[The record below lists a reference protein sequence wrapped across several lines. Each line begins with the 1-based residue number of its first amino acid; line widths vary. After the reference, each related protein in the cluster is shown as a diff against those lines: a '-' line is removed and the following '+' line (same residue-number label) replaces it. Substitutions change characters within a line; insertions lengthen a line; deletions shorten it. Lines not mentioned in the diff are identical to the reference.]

1 MKARNLVAIIVLIVI
16 VAGVFTT
23 WKLFNSNNQVS
34 VDDLHENT
42 ILEEIKTSQDKKI
55 KVIDKKNV
63 DDKIIVF
70 YLDIPLSPSDE
81 YDLSKTDVGF
91 AYFEKTFSKWTKGH
105 SGEYGSIEAYLIG
118 NDKAGYTYEI
128 FPSDEETT
136 PSLILGV
143 VTDPTIQNISL
154 KNNYNSKIREVN
166 YIAHDSYRLWYSTLE
181 QIGNNSNTL
190 LVNTTNE
197 SLTKNI
203 D

>member
-42 ILEEIKTSQDKKI
+42 I
-55 KVIDKKNV
+55 
-63 DDKIIVF
+63 F
-70 YLDIPLSPSDE
+70 
-81 YDLSKTDVGF
+81 
-91 AYFEKTFSKWTKGH
+91 
-105 SGEYGSIEAYLIG
+105 
-118 NDKAGYTYEI
+118 
-128 FPSDEETT
+128 
-136 PSLILGV
+136 
-143 VTDPTIQNISL
+143 QNISL

-166 YIAHDSYRLWYSTLE
+166 YITHDSYRLWYSTLE